1 MSDSILQ
8 GFLDNQFIK
17 TDETSHI
24 ESLKKASSAVQR
36 MLEQKKNRVKIIPY
50 TLVVLD
56 PTISDDDSIVIE
68 VEGIIIKQ
76 WPAFRNSVVKTKD
89 KPISYIQ
96 AVILEALNKLSK
108 DESIAAI
115 IWHTGCNV
123 ISRYKLAGQEEVLTN
138 FLLEIGRKV
147 EAAARD
153 SWGIVENTQIDSIP
167 PTELIAPKIGQGRV
181 GEDELKEH
189 LLAAAVHSR
198 WAAQAG
204 GGENPHHHGT
214 ANHHWP
220 QFLAERTAKGLSK
233 EINAAFLSQNKS
245 LTSISSSIQESIDTY
260 FSNLKPHL
268 EQVSSSILQSSQA
281 LNKRSDL
288 LWWKQALY
296 SSKLDVGY
304 RKLDPLILAMVM
316 AVDLADSV
324 SPIYPKSV
332 DYFLEETLRDVLGNE
347 VEKDI
352 ELTELIEK
360 LKKCSDT
367 EKLLLEKLQDESEN
381 RKPLGV
387 CISRMLKGEM
397 TTDEVFKCT
406 GIEKS
411 EKISLA
417 ELTVWLFHDLQAN
430 TLVNKK

>member
-96 AVILEALNKLSK
+96 AVVLEALNKLSK

-138 FLLEIGRKV
+138 FLLKIGRKV

-153 SWGIVENTQIDSIP
+153 SWGIVENAQIDSTTP
-167 PTELIAPKIGQGRV
+167 FELTVPKIGQGKV
-181 GEDELKEH
+181 GKEALKGH
-189 LLAAAVHSR
+189 LMAAA
-198 WAAQAG
+198 AQQGA
-204 GGENPHHHGT
+204 GGENPQWPSQNA
-214 ANHHWP
+214 ANWP
-220 QFLAERTAKGLSK
+220 TFFSERAAQGLSE
-233 EINAAFLSQNKS
+233 EINAAFLSQSKS
-245 LTSISSSIQESIDTY
+245 LTSISRSIQESIDTY

-281 LNKRSDL
+281 LYKRSDL
-288 LWWKQALY
+288 VWWKQALY